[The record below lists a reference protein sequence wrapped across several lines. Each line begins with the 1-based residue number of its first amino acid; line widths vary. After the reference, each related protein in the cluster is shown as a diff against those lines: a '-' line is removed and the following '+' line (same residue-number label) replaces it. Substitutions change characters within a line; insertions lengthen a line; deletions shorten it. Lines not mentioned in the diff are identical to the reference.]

1 MYHVLSMLCS
11 TMESR
16 IVINNL
22 PSQDTLAS
30 NIASVQSNI
39 AQAAER
45 VGRRAD
51 EITLVAVSKTKPVE
65 LIKLAYDLGLR
76 DFGENRVQDALPKIA
91 EFRHAGLQSVTW
103 HMIGHLQRNK
113 VTKVVGSFDS
123 VQSVDSLQLAQAL
136 NTHAS
141 ELEVRIAV
149 LLQVNVSGEESK
161 EGMTLEE
168 TPPLARQIVTL
179 PHLDVQGLMTVA
191 PQVQDLEEV
200 RPVFRMLRT
209 LRDDLQRQVPQ
220 SAWQH
225 LSMGMTDDY
234 GVAIEEGATI
244 VRVGRA
250 IFGERAYVSQATV

>member
-1 MYHVLSMLCS
+1 MIH
-11 TMESR
+11 
-16 IVINNL
+16 NL

-30 NIASVQSNI
+30 NIASVRSTI
-39 AQAAER
+39 VQAAER
-45 VGRRAD
+45 VGRRPD

-65 LIKLAYDLGLR
+65 LIRQAYELGLR

-91 EFRHAGLQSVTW
+91 EFRHRGLQPVTW

-136 NTHAS
+136 NAHAS

-161 EGMTLEE
+161 EGMTPGE
-168 TPPLARQIVTL
+168 TFPLAQQIVAL

-191 PQVQDLEEV
+191 PQVQNPEEV
-200 RPVFRMLRT
+200 RPVFRALRK
-209 LRDDLQRQVPQ
+209 LRDDLRRQAPQ

-250 IFGERAYVSQATV
+250 IFGERARVSRAEL

>member
-1 MYHVLSMLCS
+1 MIH
-11 TMESR
+11 
-16 IVINNL
+16 NL
-22 PSQDTLAS
+22 PSQATLAS

-45 VGRRAD
+45 VGRRPD

-65 LIKLAYDLGLR
+65 LIKLAYELGLR

-91 EFRHAGLQSVTW
+91 EFRHTGLQPVIW

-136 NTHAS
+136 NAHAN
-141 ELEVRIAV
+141 ELELRIAV

-161 EGMTLEE
+161 EGMTPEE
-168 TPPLARQIVTL
+168 TVPLAQQIVAL

-191 PQVQDLEEV
+191 PQVQDSEEV
-200 RPVFRMLRT
+200 RPVFRALRM
-209 LRDDLQRQVPQ
+209 LRDDLREQVPQ

-234 GVAIEEGATI
+234 CVAIEEGATI

-250 IFGERAYVSQATV
+250 IFGERARVSQAEL